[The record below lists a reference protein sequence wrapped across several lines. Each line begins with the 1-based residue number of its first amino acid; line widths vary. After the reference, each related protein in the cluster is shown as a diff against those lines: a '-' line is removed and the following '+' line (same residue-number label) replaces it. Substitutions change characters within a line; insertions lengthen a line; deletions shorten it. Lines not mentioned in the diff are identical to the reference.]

1 MLAAFRGG
9 HQLAKSTVSDNS
21 AEAAAKIRGSVV

>member
-1 MLAAFRGG
+1 MLAGFRGG
-9 HQLAKSTVSDNS
+9 HQLAKTTVSDNS